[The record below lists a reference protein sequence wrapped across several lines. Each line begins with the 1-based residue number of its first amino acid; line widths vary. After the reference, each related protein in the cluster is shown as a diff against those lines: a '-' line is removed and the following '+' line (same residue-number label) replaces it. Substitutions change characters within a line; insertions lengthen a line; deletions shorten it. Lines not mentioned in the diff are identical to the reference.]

1 MTARPQ
7 SLRREPLRYRM
18 RAFFGKPANIMLL
31 LFLIVLV
38 VLSLMPMITM
48 LENMFV
54 VHPGQETRL
63 TRMRAGQTTVFHFK
77 KLFAGDEW
85 SRVNFWT
92 PFFNSLIVACG
103 SGLLGI
109 LVGGTV
115 AWFITQFIFRF
126 LRRRAD
132 VPIFGLILDFDIQEV
147 LPFRLPALPFG
158 KSEKKAAPA
167 KPARRVQEAPA
178 DEDVK
183 TYPARRQATPA
194 AKAETP
200 AAKPV
205 RTRAAG
211 AHDVQ
216 PARSAGR
223 HAAPDTSAA
232 KKTVRPRGAGYQ
244 GKH

>member
-1 MTARPQ
+1 MIT
-7 SLRREPLRYRM
+7 
-18 RAFFGKPANIMLL
+18 
-31 LFLIVLV
+31 VLV
-38 VLSLMPMITM
+38 MAISRNYLMAHYPSDVLAAAVI
-48 LENMFV
+48 
-54 VHPGQETRL
+54 G
-63 TRMRAGQTTVFHFK
+63 VF
-77 KLFAGDEW
+77 
-85 SRVNFWT
+85 
-92 PFFNSLIVACG
+92 
-103 SGLLGI
+103 SGA
-109 LVGGTV
+109 V

-216 PARSAGR
+216 PTRSAGR
-223 HAAPDTSAA
+223 HAAPDAGAA